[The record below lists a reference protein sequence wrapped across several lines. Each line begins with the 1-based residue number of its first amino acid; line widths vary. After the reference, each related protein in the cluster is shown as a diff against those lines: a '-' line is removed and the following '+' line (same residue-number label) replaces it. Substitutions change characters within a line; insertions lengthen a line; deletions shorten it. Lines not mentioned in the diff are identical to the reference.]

1 MTPTLFI
8 AMISLLLGGTIYAV
22 ITALA
27 PASTAHERRRLAE
40 TTQHDATPSFQNIE
54 RPDFAPGVTI
64 LLRVLKLHDR
74 TQWELVRAGLLLKPS
89 EITALSL
96 AAGGLVFLGTSL
108 FTSRLPAQL
117 LVVLLA
123 MAAPWIYAMMRKG
136 HRQKQ
141 ITTQLPETLRLIASS
156 LRSGFSILRA
166 LQVAADE
173 MSPPIS
179 QEISWVLDEI
189 NVGVSREEA
198 FSHMATRTQSPDVK
212 LMVTAIQI
220 QSKVGGNLAEILET
234 TGDMIQQRFHLAA
247 EIAALTAE
255 GRLSAGVLTCLP
267 MGLALIIYL
276 LNPNYLMPLVTEP
289 IGTVMLVAGA
299 GLMLAGLA
307 VIKLM
312 LKVDV

>member
-1 MTPTLFI
+1 
-8 AMISLLLGGTIYAV
+8 
-22 ITALA
+22 
-27 PASTAHERRRLAE
+27 
-40 TTQHDATPSFQNIE
+40 
-54 RPDFAPGVTI
+54 
-64 LLRVLKLHDR
+64 
-74 TQWELVRAGLLLKPS
+74 
-89 EITALSL
+89 
-96 AAGGLVFLGTSL
+96 
-108 FTSRLPAQL
+108 
-117 LVVLLA
+117 
-123 MAAPWIYAMMRKG
+123 MMRKG

-141 ITTQLPETLRLIASS
+141 ITIQLPETLRLIASS

-173 MSPPIS
+173 MAPPIS

-198 FSHMATRTQSPDVK
+198 FAHMTTRTQSADVK
-212 LMVTAIQI
+212 LMVIAIQI

-267 MGLALIIYL
+267 MGLAFIIYL

-289 IGTVMLVAGA
+289 IGTIMLVAGA
-299 GLMLAGLA
+299 GLMLAGLG